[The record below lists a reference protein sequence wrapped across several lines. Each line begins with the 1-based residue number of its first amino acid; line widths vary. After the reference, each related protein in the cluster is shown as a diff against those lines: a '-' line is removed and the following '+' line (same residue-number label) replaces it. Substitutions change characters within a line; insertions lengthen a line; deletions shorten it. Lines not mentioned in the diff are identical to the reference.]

1 MKKIIAVLAVLI
13 GLLLVAGFGFVLL
26 FMEEPEDTMLVD
38 NPNSQSQD
46 GQPQLNVPKE
56 VVTQADELEALDV
69 YTQQNQDT
77 VGWLRVPGTTINNSV
92 LQSHDNMTYLRTNE
106 AREYDIYGCYFAD
119 WECSV
124 GERENF
130 SPNTV
135 IYGLSDLK
143 DNPEGPRFSQLF
155 RFTDPDFARETPVIS
170 FPPWTAALWSGRY
183 SRSFIPKRPS
193 PISTPAPRAGWI
205 SWPKRPRKNPCT
217 TTGSQ
222 WAQGIRFSPCPPAP
236 SSTAPRTTTTALWS
250 WPASSP
256 RERRPPKKHGSP
268 LGNRRN
274 KKLDP

>member
-46 GQPQLNVPKE
+46 GQPQLDVPKE

-135 IYGLSDLK
+135 IYGHSDLK

-170 FPPWTAALWSGRY
+170 FSTLDGGFMEWEVFAVFYTEKTFAYIDASPEGGVDQLAKAAQEKSLYDYGITVGPGDKILTLSTCTVKYGAQDNDHRFVVMARLLPEGAEAPKEARLTAG
-183 SRSFIPKRPS
+183 K
-193 PISTPAPRAGWI
+193 PA
-205 SWPKRPRKNPCT
+205 
-217 TTGSQ
+217 
-222 WAQGIRFSPCPPAP
+222 
-236 SSTAPRTTTTALWS
+236 
-250 WPASSP
+250 
-256 RERRPPKKHGSP
+256 E
-268 LGNRRN
+268 
-274 KKLDP
+274 